1 MARGRHD
8 GAMEQGSKRRTGS
21 ARLLWMAACGLCLLF
36 WAAVLY
42 ALVFR

>member
-1 MARGRHD
+1 MERGPKHR
-8 GAMEQGSKRRTGS
+8 SGS
-21 ARLLWMAACGLCLLF
+21 ARLLWMAACALCLLF